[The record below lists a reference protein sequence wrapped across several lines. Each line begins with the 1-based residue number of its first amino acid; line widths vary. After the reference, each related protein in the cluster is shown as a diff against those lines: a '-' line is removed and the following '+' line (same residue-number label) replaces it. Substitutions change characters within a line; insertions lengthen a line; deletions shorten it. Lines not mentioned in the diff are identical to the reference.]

1 MTDLLILALT
11 VALFAASAGLIPL
24 FDRM

>member
-11 VALFAASAGLIPL
+11 VALFAASAGLVTL

>member
-11 VALFAASAGLIPL
+11 VGLFAASAGLVTF